1 LKKPKDNT
9 KYSVI
14 TPSMCREAQQPIP
27 RWQWNI
33 RGKYEGEIINRY
45 LLEGYSN
52 IWHLPS
58 PIF

>member
-33 RGKYEGEIINRY
+33 RGKYG
-45 LLEGYSN
+45 GD
-52 IWHLPS
+52 
-58 PIF
+58 